1 MPNEIVRPF
10 KSSVKIDNERNLEMQ
25 ADLTNKT
32 AEVVNLVNGENWT
45 AGGES
50 DFSTAE
56 VTFKAATT
64 PYMINGITDI
74 TSKSHEIITHIH
86 TVTPEL
92 DLKLVIPLYRG
103 LAEISVD
110 IFGALYESF
119 TPVCTGDIVT
129 TESGFRITGDG
140 SITLDGEGIQ

>member
-56 VTFKAATT
+56 VTFKADST
-64 PYMINGITDI
+64 PYHIGGITVI
-74 TSKSHEIITHIH
+74 ASKAGAVVNTYEVEPGT
-86 TVTPEL
+86 
-92 DLKLVIPLYRG
+92 DLKLVLPLYKG
-103 LAEISVD
+103 NAD
-110 IFGALYESF
+110 IYIDVFGALAEDF
-119 TPVCTGDIVT
+119 TPVCTGDVEAAEFGFKVT
-129 TESGFRITGDG
+129 GNG
-140 SITLDGEGIQ
+140 SITLDGKRIT